1 MEAAMLH
8 AELDKD
14 EELLANAV
22 LGAGLPEHA
31 EDHLRQAGRAYA
43 QSEIAEQHLR
53 EARQIAP
60 DHVAVLIAFYRFYFY
75 KGRLEEALEIARTC
89 LAKAAV
95 DMGLASRS
103 VDDWKQV
110 TREDAAFD
118 TYDAVLPRFYL
129 FTLKGYAYLQIRLGN
144 IAEGR
149 DAVMKVLELD
159 PSNKL
164 GATVLLDVLER
175 MGQNDEE

>member
-1 MEAAMLH
+1 MLH
-8 AELDKD
+8 AELDRD

-22 LGAGLPEHA
+22 LGAGLPSEA
-31 EDHLRQAGRAYA
+31 EDHLREAGRAYA
-43 QSEIAEQHLR
+43 QDATAERHLH

-60 DHVAVLIAFYRFYFY
+60 DHAAVLIAFYRFYFY
-75 KGRLEEALEIARTC
+75 KGRLHEALEIARTC

-95 DMGLASRS
+95 DLGLASQS
-103 VDDWKQV
+103 VDDWRQV

-149 DAVMKVLELD
+149 DAVMKLLELD
-159 PSNKL
+159 PCNKL

-175 MGQNDEE
+175 MGRSDDE